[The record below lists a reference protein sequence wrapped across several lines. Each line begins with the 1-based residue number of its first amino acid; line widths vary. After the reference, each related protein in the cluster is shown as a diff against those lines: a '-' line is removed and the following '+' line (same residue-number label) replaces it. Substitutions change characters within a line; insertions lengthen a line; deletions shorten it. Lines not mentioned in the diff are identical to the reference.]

1 MRIHLLI
8 RFFYQLFTSSEVEKQ
23 KHYSKKSSSEFIFSE
38 FEKFG
43 LTVTKLF
50 ILFLFI
56 SVPLFSQTTDNTTS
70 DKPKVLYKVWGEIV
84 NGDTIPSIRLPDIWI
99 YAEYTYKNRKTYEA
113 WTRTKYNVK
122 KVYPYAILA
131 AAKLNEYNRILEKMP
146 DEKTKKAYLKVV
158 EKELKAEFEEPLK
171 NLTMTQGKILLKLID
186 RETGN
191 TSFDLV
197 KELRGGLQAFM
208 WQSVARLFGSNM
220 KSEYDPEGED
230 ILIERAIKLI
240 EAGQF

>member
-1 MRIHLLI
+1 MKPHIHYHI
-8 RFFYQLFTSSEVEKQ
+8 PQWPY
-23 KHYSKKSSSEFIFSE
+23 KKK
-38 FEKFG
+38 FEKHFFVIAV
-43 LTVTKLF
+43 LLNLYYCT
-50 ILFLFI
+50 
-56 SVPLFSQTTDNTTS
+56 FSQIQNKNT
-70 DKPKVLYKVWGEIV
+70 YKVCAEII
-84 NGDTIPSIRLPDIWI
+84 NGDTVPSIQLQEINI
-99 YAEYTYKNRKTYEA
+99 YAEFSFKNKKRYEE

-131 AAKLNEYNRILEKMP
+131 AAKLKEYNLILEKMP
-146 DEKTKKAYLKVV
+146 NQKMREAYMKIV

-191 TSFDLV
+191 TSYELV
-197 KELRGGLQAFM
+197 KELRGGFQAFM

-220 KSEYDPEGED
+220 KSEYDPKGED